1 MADAISYVITNTNKS
16 RVYIPRDGVTQVI
29 DVVREYPWTLS
40 PESSREDIPYIR
52 LKEYQQTTGQ
62 IIGSIVYYSRVA
74 NSLNNDLISV
84 LDKDN
89 ALDIYRYKF
98 LAQPTGFEYIF
109 PYFNPKKINR
119 SNSFGSDT
127 NPFEGLI
134 NFGKQ
139 LKSFQPQTR
148 GIGSALAGSLGVSSE
163 FIKAGTAVLNKTLP
177 GKLNAELPSSWNS
190 TEIETIEVSFD
201 LFNTDSYDSI
211 SNNRKLCHLLSYQ
224 NTPSRRN
231 FAIIDPPVIYSLD
244 ITDTVQ
250 FPACYMSSLSITNL
264 GNTRIMPID
273 GRDRTIPEAYR
284 ISMTFTALL
293 MPTRNILRAT
303 EDGKTVEAVSDSR
316 PFENLSSK
324 ILEYY
329 TIDDTTEEG
338 KQNRAALLEKIKE
351 EAAKIDALMGNQSN
365 ALVTASNSVGL
376 FLPQTPNE

>member
-148 GIGSALAGSLGVSSE
+148 GIGSALAGSLGVLA
-163 FIKAGTAVLNKTLP
+163 FG
-177 GKLNAELPSSWNS
+177 
-190 TEIETIEVSFD
+190 
-201 LFNTDSYDSI
+201 
-211 SNNRKLCHLLSYQ
+211 
-224 NTPSRRN
+224 
-231 FAIIDPPVIYSLD
+231 
-244 ITDTVQ
+244 
-250 FPACYMSSLSITNL
+250 
-264 GNTRIMPID
+264 
-273 GRDRTIPEAYR
+273 
-284 ISMTFTALL
+284 
-293 MPTRNILRAT
+293 
-303 EDGKTVEAVSDSR
+303 
-316 PFENLSSK
+316 
-324 ILEYY
+324 
-329 TIDDTTEEG
+329 
-338 KQNRAALLEKIKE
+338 
-351 EAAKIDALMGNQSN
+351 
-365 ALVTASNSVGL
+365 
-376 FLPQTPNE
+376 